1 MPPEEEATARGI
13 QLILHKE
20 APKRNTL
27 LAEVNNIKEET
38 WQFKNAR
45 KMRGHRINVQLTNMT
60 KNTEA

>member
-27 LAEVNNIKEET
+27 LAEVNNIKEGT
-38 WQFKNAR
+38 WQFKNKVFTLAQC
-45 KMRGHRINVQLTNMT
+45 GAIGSTYSSQI
-60 KNTEA
+60 